1 MSSKTRLF
9 FSKELKAGL
18 VSTLSKSQSHYIK
31 NVMRIK
37 PSEMISLFNSV
48 NGEWDAS
55 ILTHGK
61 DLTEFKVEKLSKPQ
75 KKENNLWLAFSPIK
89 KIPQDM
95 MLQKTTELG
104 IQKFVPIL
112 CERSVVKEINIE
124 RACLLYTSDAADE

>member
-18 VSTLSKSQSHYIK
+18 ISTLSKSQSHYIK

-37 PSEMISLFNSV
+37 PSEIISLFNSV

-61 DLTEFKVEKLSKPQ
+61 GLTEFKVEKLSKPQ
-75 KKENNLWLAFSPIK
+75 KKENIEKVEWMRK
-89 KIPQDM
+89 
-95 MLQKTTELG
+95 
-104 IQKFVPIL
+104 
-112 CERSVVKEINIE
+112 SVIKEI
-124 RACLLYTSDAADE
+124 LLNSYKTLNHVMDKCYKK

>member
-18 VSTLSKSQSHYIK
+18 ISTLSKSQSHYIK

-61 DLTEFKVEKLSKPQ
+61 DLTEFKVEKL
-75 KKENNLWLAFSPIK
+75 
-89 KIPQDM
+89 
-95 MLQKTTELG
+95 
-104 IQKFVPIL
+104 
-112 CERSVVKEINIE
+112 
-124 RACLLYTSDAADE
+124 